1 MKLEDD
7 PWPIGVW
14 LWCVDVSK
22 ASSEEK
28 TNVLG
33 RGICE
38 LSETMTVISD
48 VTISD
53 KCHQ

>member
-33 RGICE
+33 RGISDSVS
-38 LSETMTVISD
+38 LVTVISD

-53 KCHQ
+53 K